1 MHPATYNRVLVSSI
15 RRILI
20 VAPLVPWLALSPV
33 LAREHVH
40 ESDSADHAS
49 VAHSHFAPHDH
60 GGNEISNHDH
70 DAEVSDLDEHVV
82 WLDEV
87 GIAEA
92 SRSFPPVLLI
102 LPAHVAIVPEL
113 LVRVAVV
120 ADEATLAHGPPRA
133 SPSLRAPPSPSV

>member
-1 MHPATYNRVLVSSI
+1 VGSI
-15 RRILI
+15 RRFLI
-20 VAPLVPWLALSPV
+20 VAPLVPWLALSAV

-49 VAHSHFAPHDH
+49 VAHSHFAPHGH
-60 GGNEISNHDH
+60 SGNEISNHDH
-70 DAEVSDLDEHVV
+70 DGAEVSDLDEHVV

-92 SRSFPPVLLI
+92 TRSFPPDLLS
-102 LPAHVAIVPEL
+102 LPAHIEIVPEL

-120 ADEATLAHGPPRA
+120 ADEATLAHGPPRV
-133 SPSLRAPPSPSV
+133 SPSLRAPPSALPVI

>member
-1 MHPATYNRVLVSSI
+1 MGSI

-40 ESDSADHAS
+40 GSDPADLAS
-49 VAHSHFAPHDH
+49 IAHSHLAPH
-60 GGNEISNHDH
+60 GRSGNEISNQDH
-70 DAEVSDLDEHVV
+70 DSAEVSDLDEHVV
-82 WLDEV
+82 WLDEI

-92 SRSFPPVLLI
+92 TRSFSPDLLG
-102 LPAHVAIVPEL
+102 LPAHIEIVPEL

-120 ADEATLAHGPPRA
+120 ADEATLAHGPPRVA
-133 SPSLRAPPSPSV
+133 PSLRAPPSASF

>member
-1 MHPATYNRVLVSSI
+1 MGSI

-20 VAPLVPWLALSPV
+20 VAPLVPWLALSAV

-49 VAHSHFAPHDH
+49 IAHSHFAPH
-60 GGNEISNHDH
+60 GQSASEIADHDH
-70 DAEVSDLDEHVV
+70 DGAEVSDVDEHVV
-82 WLDEV
+82 WLDQA

-92 SRSFPPVLLI
+92 TRSFAPVLLI
-102 LPAHVAIVPEL
+102 LPAHVEIVPEL

-120 ADEATLAHGPPRA
+120 ADEATLAHGPPRV
-133 SPSLRAPPSPSV
+133 SPSLRAPPFAAL